1 MNSVIFTAF
10 IAVLLFSP
18 LAFGT
23 VEQWSYAVMEVVSV
37 VVLLLVF
44 LRIFQKK
51 TFYYETPGIVPLLL
65 FLSYILLQV
74 VPVPPQFIKLLSR
87 STYEIYK
94 ESLLVADPSAWIP
107 LSVNPKATLT
117 EFFRFSSYAALYVV
131 TVQLLTRKELLK
143 RAVFIVVI
151 CASVLSFFGII
162 QHLISNN
169 KIYWFREL
177 TQGGVPFG
185 PYVNRNH
192 YAGFMEMLFPLVI
205 GLFLF
210 YKPHVSYTSLREKLV
225 ELFNLEKTN
234 VYLLLGLSAVLIGTS
249 VFLSLSRS
257 GIISLSVSMMFF
269 GFMLLGQDIHRK
281 RAMIIII
288 VCTLIALSVGWF
300 GWGPI
305 IERFKELYPVE
316 GDISEFRPIIWN
328 DSIQLLKDFPLAGSG
343 FGSYVNIYP
352 LYKTLTVKL
361 VVDHAHNDYIEL
373 LSNGGAIAFLLGIW
387 FVATVVIKS
396 FRVYR
401 KRHELLSLY
410 LFIGSLTGILSIL
423 VHSFTDFN
431 LYIGANGLYFF
442 FLFGLVVSA
451 SHTRLREGLSKTYL
465 KRIKLSRGIAFTVTV
480 ILFSWTL
487 IFNMGL
493 LLGKSYY
500 PGASFAQPSI
510 DINDHELRAYKKRIV
525 TASILDPFEATY
537 HASLANIERRFGNH
551 DAAFMQY
558 RKALRMNPLNG
569 DYMQKVGLGL
579 SDRKHSAAADTLL
592 RSGIKYDRNN
602 PQRYKIYTLWL
613 LSNGAKKDAMSIVRD
628 AIALDPR
635 ETREY
640 ITLMVLQGIND
651 EEISDF
657 LPERVDPYLVFAEY
671 LQAIGKDGM
680 AEEAYQRALRYT
692 EYEQV
697 IKPSYFS
704 AIAKYYIKRNL
715 HNHALEVMRRATELL
730 PEDVNLRIQT
740 AQLYE
745 KLGITYRAIEEYRDA
760 LIINP
765 DNKHVKQRLQALQNK
780 IGT

>member
-1 MNSVIFTAF
+1 MNKGIYTIF
-10 IAVLLFSP
+10 IAILLFSP

-23 VEQWSYAVMEVVSV
+23 VERWSYAVMEIASLV
-37 VVLLLVF
+37 VVLLVF

-51 TFYYETPGIVPLLL
+51 TSYYETPGIVPLLL
-65 FLSYILLQV
+65 FLAYILLQV
-74 VPVPPQFIKLLSR
+74 VPVPPQLIKILSP
-87 STYEIYK
+87 STYEIYR
-94 ESLLVADPSAWIP
+94 ESFLIANPSAWIP

-117 EFFRFSSYAALYVV
+117 EFFRFSAYAAFYIT
-131 TVQLLTRKELLK
+131 TVQLLTRKELFK
-143 RAVFIVVI
+143 RTVFIIVI
-151 CASVLSFFGII
+151 CASFISFFGII

-192 YAGFMEMLFPLVI
+192 YAGFMEMLFPLAI

-210 YKPHVSYTSLREKLV
+210 HKPHVSYTSLREKIA

-234 VYLLLGLSAVLIGTS
+234 IYLLLGFSAILIGTS

-257 GIISLSVSMMFF
+257 GIISLSISMIFF
-269 GFMLLGQDIHRK
+269 GFMLIGQDIHRK
-281 RAMIIII
+281 RGMIIII

-328 DSIQLLKDFPLAGSG
+328 DSRQLLRDFLLTGAG
-343 FGSYVNIYP
+343 FGSYVSIYP
-352 LYKTLTVKL
+352 LYKTLTVQL

-373 LSNGGAIAFLLGIW
+373 LSNGGIIAFLLGTW
-387 FVATVVIKS
+387 FIAAVVIKS

-410 LFIGSLTGILSIL
+410 LFVGSLTGIISIL
-423 VHSFTDFN
+423 VHSVTDFN

-442 FLFGLVVSA
+442 FLLGLVVSA
-451 SHTRLREGLSKTYL
+451 SHTRLREGLNRTYL
-465 KRIKLSRGIAFTVTV
+465 KRIRISRGLAFTVTV
-480 ILFSWTL
+480 ILFLWTL

-493 LLGKSYY
+493 LIGKSYY
-500 PGASFAQPSI
+500 PGERAAQPSI
-510 DINDHELRAYKKRIV
+510 DINDEELKAYKKRIMK
-525 TASILDPFEATY
+525 AALLDPFEATY
-537 HASLANIERRFGNH
+537 HASLANTERNLGNH
-551 DAAFMQY
+551 DAAFRQY
-558 RKALRMNPLNG
+558 QKALRMNPLNG
-569 DYMQKVGLGL
+569 EYMQKVGLSL
-579 SDRKHSAAADTLL
+579 SDREEIDAADALL
-592 RSGIKYDRNN
+592 RSGITYDRNT
-602 PQRYKIYTLWL
+602 PQRYKVYALWL
-613 LSNGAKKDAMSIVRD
+613 LSRGAKQDAMNIVRD

-640 ITLMVLQGIND
+640 ITLMVLQGVKD
-651 EEISDF
+651 EEIPDF
-657 LPERVDPYLVFAEY
+657 LPERADPYLVFAAY

-680 AEEAYQRALRYT
+680 AEDAYQKALQFT

-704 AIAKYYIKRNL
+704 TISRYYIKRNL
-715 HNHALEVMRRATELL
+715 YDQALEVMRRATELL
-730 PEDVNLRIQT
+730 PENVNMRIQT
-740 AQLYE
+740 ARIYE

-760 LIINP
+760 LIIDP
-765 DNKHVKQRLQALQNK
+765 DNRHVKHRLELLESK
-780 IGT
+780 TSP